1 MSSRLIL
8 LPPAPLRGR
17 TAGDA
22 DEPAVT
28 VEISIVIRAVESAAE
43 AAQDLAERLCAV
55 ARGGARIENI
65 PAQAAHVA
73 GDTAT
78 AHPRDARL
86 APARRLRVAPGP
98 AEPELV
104 LRPVRRTALL
114 NGAPTAMTRLEYDLL
129 LFLARHPHQV
139 LTRGQLLSE
148 VWGYEDLCGART
160 VDVHVRRIR
169 QKLAGHGPIITT
181 VRGVGYRLDAVERLR
196 VMAD

>member
-78 AHPRDARL
+78 AHPGTL
-86 APARRLRVAPGP
+86 ASHRRAGCGSRPDRQSRNSYCDRFDGP
-98 AEPELV
+98 PCSTA
-104 LRPVRRTALL
+104 LRP
-114 NGAPTAMTRLEYDLL
+114 P
-129 LFLARHPHQV
+129 
-139 LTRGQLLSE
+139 
-148 VWGYEDLCGART
+148 
-160 VDVHVRRIR
+160 
-169 QKLAGHGPIITT
+169 
-181 VRGVGYRLDAVERLR
+181 
-196 VMAD
+196 

>member
-1 MSSRLIL
+1 
-8 LPPAPLRGR
+8 
-17 TAGDA
+17 
-22 DEPAVT
+22 
-28 VEISIVIRAVESAAE
+28 
-43 AAQDLAERLCAV
+43 
-55 ARGGARIENI
+55 
-65 PAQAAHVA
+65 
-73 GDTAT
+73 
-78 AHPRDARL
+78 
-86 APARRLRVAPGP
+86 
-98 AEPELV
+98 
-104 LRPVRRTALL
+104 
-114 NGAPTAMTRLEYDLL
+114 MTRLEYDLL